1 MALLELT
8 GVRVTF
14 GGIEALGD
22 VNMTVASTG
31 FTGLIGPNGAGK
43 TTLFN
48 VITGFVKPSAG
59 TVHFDGR
66 DITSV
71 PPHARVRAGIGRTFQ
86 HLELFASLTVEENV
100 MVAAESGSRWNH
112 ERLSPAS
119 VTAAVLDTLGLA
131 DLAGE
136 RAGGLTT
143 GAARLVEVARALA
156 LEPRLLLLDEPS
168 AGLDQNE
175 SRRLAA
181 ALAPLADERAVLL
194 VEHDV
199 DFVMTLCAEVFVL
212 NLGRMLAHGS
222 AAEMQSDPAV
232 QKAYLGPPP
241 PPGASKSRTAR
252 RRARMVRQ

>member
-1 MALLELT
+1 MTLLELT
-8 GVRVTF
+8 GVDVTF
-14 GGIEALGD
+14 GGIHALSA
-22 VNMTVASTG
+22 VNMTVAPTG

-48 VITGFVKPSAG
+48 VVTGFVKPSAG

-66 DITSV
+66 DITATA
-71 PPHARVRAGIGRTFQ
+71 PHVRVRAGIGRTFQ
-86 HLELFASLTVEENV
+86 HLELFSSLTVAENV
-100 MVAAESGSRWNH
+100 MVAAESGARWNH
-112 ERLSPAS
+112 DDASPAS
-119 VTAAVLDTLGLA
+119 RTAAVLDTLGLR
-131 DLAGE
+131 DVAGE

-181 ALAPLADERAVLL
+181 ALAPLADARAVLL

-212 NLGRMLAHGS
+212 NLGRMLAHGTP
-222 AAEMQSDPAV
+222 AEIQRDREV

-241 PPGASKSRTAR
+241 PPGASKARTAR
-252 RRARMVRQ
+252 RRARLVRR